1 MTDVIWKMENLSV
14 SCSPLSRMQRL
25 TLNITNRLGLHAR
38 AAAKLVKLANSFRC
52 DVRLARME
60 SIVNQQPL
68 DPELAE
74 LETAGPEP
82 APVCGHAPPG
92 QVDAKSIF
100 GILLLAASKG
110 AVVEV
115 VTEGADEIEAM
126 EAVRKLIEDKF
137 GED

>member
-1 MTDVIWKMENLSV
+1 MSQ
-14 SCSPLSRMQRL
+14 MQRL

-52 DVRLARME
+52 DVRLARVE
-60 SIVNQQPL
+60 SRTSQ
-68 DPELAE
+68 E
-74 LETAGPEP
+74 
-82 APVCGHAPPG
+82 PPG
-92 QVDAKSIF
+92 SPPLKSAKSAESAAQAVPASGSVDAKSIF

-110 AVVEV
+110 AMIEV
-115 VTEGADEIEAM
+115 ITEGADEVEAM